1 MPMTDVKSYTKIFMA
16 SLCKGTV
23 KYCILIKRGKSI
35 HFSVFG
41 ITVRAC
47 DFSKLWRTHC
57 YSYKEIFSQTEFLEV
72 SWYIRTKC
80 SLSLNLVSSLFSI
93 DF

>member
-1 MPMTDVKSYTKIFMA
+1 MLMIDVKSYTKIFMA

-80 SLSLNLVSSLFSI
+80 SLVSILFHLY
-93 DF
+93 FP